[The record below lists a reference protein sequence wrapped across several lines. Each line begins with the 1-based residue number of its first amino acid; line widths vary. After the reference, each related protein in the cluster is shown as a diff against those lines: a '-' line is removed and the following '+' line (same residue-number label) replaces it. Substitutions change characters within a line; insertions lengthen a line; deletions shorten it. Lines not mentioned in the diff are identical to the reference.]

1 MRKNIKL
8 VAIDLDGTLLNSEK
22 RVSEKNFQIIKK
34 LRDKGVFVVIATGRP
49 VGGFYWILDD
59 LDLNSNDDY
68 SITNTGSLII
78 KNKDKADISKEILS
92 MDDYFKLKK
101 IINDDLQIGIYNKF
115 NLYNNSEKIN
125 KYFLFES
132 KILKMPVEKFDEA
145 NKKQSVERISIMGD
159 RKIVDEFEKKY
170 NKKLLKTYQTV
181 RNVPEVFEVLNKKAD
196 KGQAL
201 ERLCKILNI
210 DIKST
215 LAIGDSNNDK
225 SMLNLAGI
233 SATCSNGRE
242 EVKKMSDLVSNYS
255 NDEDGVFDILEKVF
269 FGK

>member
-34 LRDKGVFVVIATGRP
+34 LRDKGVFIVIATGRP

-170 NKKLLKTYQTV
+170 NKELLKT
-181 RNVPEVFEVLNKKAD
+181 
-196 KGQAL
+196 
-201 ERLCKILNI
+201 
-210 DIKST
+210 IKRSEMY
-215 LAIGDSNNDK
+215 LK
-225 SMLNLAGI
+225 FL
-233 SATCSNGRE
+233 
-242 EVKKMSDLVSNYS
+242 K
-255 NDEDGVFDILEKVF
+255 F
-269 FGK
+269 